1 MKKIYL
7 ISIIFLAIFVQA
19 EPKQLVC
26 SSEGIAVNGEKIYQK
41 FSAVFDTEDFS
52 KDNAKYELN
61 WIQKSNDKRMEG
73 KTFRNQMTI
82 TPSTISLRYCQKT
95 TKLREMFPNSSCTIS
110 SGTPLWNSWDISR
123 KDLSFDGGSCTLE
136 DYVSNNVL

>member
-1 MKKIYL
+1 MKKISI
-7 ISIIFLAIFVQA
+7 ISITFLSLFVQA

-26 SSEGIAVNGEKIYQK
+26 SSEGINGRGETIYKK
-41 FSAVFDTEDFS
+41 FTAVFDTEDFS
-52 KDNAKYELN
+52 KDDAKYELN

-82 TPSTISLRYCQKT
+82 TPSTISLRYCQMT
-95 TKLREMFPNSSCTIS
+95 TKLREMYPSSSCNTSGIS
-110 SGTPLWNSWDISR
+110 LWGSWDISR